1 MMSFRALVFGIG
13 TGIICMLLCA
23 VGCSNGSG
31 DASAFLPGAAGQTG
45 NDTLSNG
52 ASYPMSA
59 ASVPSMAPTTNGAG
73 YIGSWVHTYEYFDN
87 TYRTTLVINAD
98 GSAVYYNEEA
108 ELGNFNASWQYS
120 GDGIALQRSDGV
132 TATARMQGGVL
143 VEQSVENGVSYT
155 AEYQRL
161 S

>member
-31 DASAFLPGAAGQTG
+31 DASAFLPGAAGQTSG
-45 NDTLSNG
+45 GAVSNNS
-52 ASYPMSA
+52 SYPA
-59 ASVPSMAPTTNGAG
+59 AVQPSVTPA
-73 YIGSWVHTYEYFDN
+73 E
-87 TYRTTLVINAD
+87 VINAD

>member
-31 DASAFLPGAAGQTG
+31 DASAFLPGAAGQTSG
-45 NDTLSNG
+45 GAVSNNS
-52 ASYPMSA
+52 SYPA
-59 ASVPSMAPTTNGAG
+59 AVQPSVTPADTVG
-73 YIGSWVHTYEYFDN
+73 YIGSWGHTYEYFDN

>member
-1 MMSFRALVFGIG
+1 MSRASRIDEY
-13 TGIICMLLCA
+13 IDNI
-23 VGCSNGSG
+23 
-31 DASAFLPGAAGQTG
+31 
-45 NDTLSNG
+45 ND
-52 ASYPMSA
+52 
-59 ASVPSMAPTTNGAG
+59 
-73 YIGSWVHTYEYFDN
+73 
-87 TYRTTLVINAD
+87 
-98 GSAVYYNEEA
+98 NEEA